1 MTQFQF
7 DCVRSAW
14 IISQCVLSLPEAKA
28 FTAFVATWQQKLREI
43 APMCHFSHFT
53 SIFSRRS
60 GTHAKRCRSVEMF
73 WKAVHTQCSAMKQNL
88 ERSFAI
94 FAFCVTANCKLLT
107 ANCCKSHLALRDTLT
122 QCTCTSL
129 ALYYTCTVL
138 CKHCTALNLPKNTLK
153 CLAWCWCLKR
163 CVSRTISGDQQSNT
177 DSLLIFILKGLAIFR
192 NFTCLSKI

>member
-60 GTHAKRCRSVEMF
+60 GTHAKRCWSVEMF
-73 WKAVHTQCSAMKQNL
+73 WKAVHTQCNAMKQNL

-94 FAFCVTANCKLLT
+94 FAFCVTAT
-107 ANCCKSHLALRDTLT
+107 ANCSANCQLLRKSSCIAQNFDAVHPVYF
-122 QCTCTSL
+122 TCTLLHTSIVL
-129 ALYYTCTVL
+129 YKHCNYSQPPYYTEFT
-138 CKHCTALNLPKNTLK
+138 KGQALK
-153 CLAWCWCLKR
+153 CVSWSVECWLRK
-163 CVSRTISGDQQSNT
+163 SY
-177 DSLLIFILKGLAIFR
+177 
-192 NFTCLSKI
+192 

>member
-60 GTHAKRCRSVEMF
+60 GTHAKRCWSVEMF

-94 FAFCVTANCKLLT
+94 FAFCVTATANCKLLT
-107 ANCCKSHLALRDTLT
+107 ANYKLPTAAKFLLHCATLWRSALIL
-122 QCTCTSL
+122 QLHCTSL

-138 CKHCTALNLPKNTLK
+138 HLHCTSLALY
-153 CLAWCWCLKR
+153 
-163 CVSRTISGDQQSNT
+163 
-177 DSLLIFILKGLAIFR
+177 
-192 NFTCLSKI
+192 FTCTRTVLHGHWINKRKH

>member
-1 MTQFQF
+1 MTQFQC

-60 GTHAKRCRSVEMF
+60 GTHAKRCWSVEMF

-94 FAFCVTANCKLLT
+94 FAFCVTAT
-107 ANCCKSHLALRDTLT
+107 ANCSANCQLSCESPLALRRTLT
-122 QCTCTSL
+122 HCTSL
-129 ALYYTCTVL
+129 ALYYTSIVL
-138 CKHCTALNLPKNTLK
+138 YKHCTTVSHRIALNLQKNKPWSVWAGL
-153 CLAWCWCLKR
+153 LSAD
-163 CVSRTISGDQQSNT
+163 CVSRTRSGDKLRLPTSHFQGI
-177 DSLLIFILKGLAIFR
+177 LILG
-192 NFTCLSKI
+192 NFWVS